1 MVLQARRQ
9 AYVAAMRWTWAMYR
23 WLINTRA
30 WDFFPK
36 ERFDQINDLHTH
48 AAWDFVNKNSVRGA
62 GIGGR
67 TRHRCQI
74 CSAVGAIWHGEYR
87 GGTLE
92 PRRALVMCSGPRC
105 PRAYCSLACYNLWHR
120 NQEMPDTGAAAAGE
134 SRR

>member
-1 MVLQARRQ
+1 
-9 AYVAAMRWTWAMYR
+9 MYR

-105 PRAYCSLACYNLWHR
+105 PRAYCRPRVLQSLAPQPRNAGHR
-120 NQEMPDTGAAAAGE
+120 RRRRRREQEVGRGT
-134 SRR
+134 